1 MSIIARNLRPGA
13 LLDFSIDATINTVMN
28 KAAGDS
34 TGGALAKGVGEAA
47 LWSLIMTPKAG
58 WVYSLG
64 QIGVAGV
71 SAAHQAI
78 RRNWHEKRD
87 RYYTS
92 GEIGGGYVDTR
103 QALTMRQAAV
113 HAIRESRI
121 NGRLVLGNEASYMHR

>member
-13 LLDFSIDATINTVMN
+13 LLDFSIDATLSTVMN

-34 TGGALAKGVGEAA
+34 IGSALVKGVGEAA

-64 QIGVAGV
+64 QMGVAGV

-78 RRNWHEKRD
+78 RRSWHEKRD

-113 HAIRESRI
+113 NAIRESRI
-121 NGRLVLGNEASYMHR
+121 NGRLILGNEASYMHR